1 MNATRIVREDQT
13 DVQVAAVNGKEKRLH
28 PGITPSRIDE
38 VMSALNGLNVEHGYC
53 EGLNGIEAV
62 SSSEA
67 FQNGTSIRNLD
78 YGTLSGEC
86 IERLNSRRDGFNPGT
101 YWGTGTIPYDW
112 THFTLN
118 QEHNAAL
125 NMLMRGRGGPGVTC
139 VVGASDGLTS
149 YPQVATNGWSD
160 ADWASRV
167 NINDYNARAI
177 VSVAEKFPEKY
188 ELSPNSP
195 TWLFIP
201 GTTTPTVFEIEDIY
215 ETALSAQFE
224 PLQHVQNLVGT
235 LQPGHRWNAFTKWS
249 AHWKVVHEMAPLM
262 GSGPSQAPPTQA
274 IMDLAFDAGELAGKH
289 LFPVNVTEND
299 QLVDT
304 TGDGSGDTPL
314 YRFLATAAGA
324 CAYDGTNGYP
334 CLAATI
340 ANSQVQAFDVQNG
353 DFWTPPYFDPS
364 NADGFTGFDEHA
376 RAIKKVEARASL
388 PLLSQFEAIPYQF
401 YQHLPPTWTHE
412 VHSSLVLSAPTGD
425 LHGTEYQT
433 GSEMVEVGG
442 LNYMPFTEAIGCL
455 KYSARRSWLVNRA
468 IIGESAGPIF
478 QPSIDYSYG
487 GLGGGQSDG
496 VVDYPLAY
504 LSMDHDDFEEWVLGP
519 MVEPITETEA
529 QEFGLAEGAI
539 YVPRN
544 VFFWDATTAYMNALF
559 MDVANGSPA
568 LNNARLNLAERMFRE
583 GGFPDAANAGT
594 DLNYWDL
601 DVTSTAN
608 QNVNWNANPTAT
620 SWWQQCAEYLD
631 NFAIE
636 RYRRVQ
642 KVFTS
647 ARIRGAARAS
657 TLASLA

>member
-1 MNATRIVREDQT
+1 MNATRIIREDQT

-28 PGITPSRIDE
+28 PGITQSRIDE
-38 VMSALNGLNVEHGYC
+38 VMSALNSLNVEHGYC
-53 EGLNGIEAV
+53 EGLNGIETV

-67 FQNGTSIRNLD
+67 FQNGTSIRNSN
-78 YGTLSGEC
+78 YGTLSEEC
-86 IERLNSRRDGFNPGT
+86 IERLESRRAGFNPDT
-101 YWGTGTIPYDW
+101 YWGTDSIPYDW

-125 NMLMRGRGGPGVTC
+125 NMLMRGRGGSGVTC
-139 VVGASDGLTS
+139 VVGDSDGRTS

-160 ADWASRV
+160 ADWASKV

-188 ELSPNSP
+188 ELNPDSP
-195 TWLFIP
+195 TWLFHP

-224 PLQHVQNLVGT
+224 PLQHVQDLVGT
-235 LQPGHRWNAFTKWS
+235 LPSGHRWNAFAKWS

-274 IMDLAFDAGELAGKH
+274 IMDLAFDTGESSGKH
-289 LFPVNVTEND
+289 LFPINVTEND

-304 TGDGSGDTPL
+304 NGDGSGDTPL

-340 ANSQVQAFDVQNG
+340 TNGAASFEEQAG
-353 DFWTPPYFDPS
+353 DYWTPTYFDQF

-401 YQHLPPTWTHE
+401 YQQLPPQWTHQ
-412 VHSSLVLSAPTGD
+412 VHSSLVLSAETT
-425 LHGTEYQT
+425 LHETVYPS

-442 LNYMPFTEAIGCL
+442 LNYMPFAEAIECL

-468 IIGESAGPIF
+468 IIGKSAGPIF

-519 MVEPITETEA
+519 MVQPITASES

-539 YVPRN
+539 YVPKN
-544 VFFWDATTAYMNALF
+544 VFFWDASTAYMNALF

-568 LNNARLNLAERMFRE
+568 LHNARLNLAERMVRE
-583 GGFPDAANAGT
+583 GGFPDAAAARD

-601 DVTSTAN
+601 DVTSNAT
-608 QNVNWNANPTAT
+608 VDPNWNANPTAT

-657 TLASLA
+657 TLAALA